1 MQLLP
6 RDSLHITN
14 ETPQQKKIFTVKNQI
29 WREMYT
35 DVDYGAVNIKILFAG
50 CVLYTYLQIISTM
63 FLFSFLFFFC
73 FLT

>member
-14 ETPQQKKIFTVKNQI
+14 ETPQQKIFTVKHKI

-35 DVDYGAVNIKILFAG
+35 DVDYGAVNIKLLFVG
-50 CVLYTYLQIISTM
+50 YMLYTYFQIISSSCF
-63 FLFSFLFFFC
+63 FLFC